1 MEGFFCYIQRMKQTI
16 TERITLPRDL
26 FFDIEGTSH
35 LQERINI
42 KVKELQ
48 KKYKRVE
55 YIDHK
60 LEEGYLD
67 TIDSDHLSFVVSYE
81 VTI

>member
-1 MEGFFCYIQRMKQTI
+1 MKQTI

-42 KVKELQ
+42 KIKELR
-48 KKYKRVE
+48 KKYNRVE
-55 YIDHK
+55 YLDHK

-67 TIDSDHLSFVVSYE
+67 TTDSENLSFAVSFE
-81 VTI
+81 VGLPIE

>member
-1 MEGFFCYIQRMKQTI
+1 MKQII

-35 LQERINI
+35 LQERINLR
-42 KVKELQ
+42 VKDLRE
-48 KKYKRVE
+48 KYSRVE
-55 YIDHK
+55 YLDHK

-67 TIDSDHLSFVVSYE
+67 TSVDAEFVFSAVFE
-81 VTI
+81 VG

>member
-1 MEGFFCYIQRMKQTI
+1 MKQTR
-16 TERITLPRDL
+16 TERITLPREL

-42 KVKELQ
+42 KAKELQ
-48 KKYKRVE
+48 KKYSRVE
-55 YIDHK
+55 YLDHQ

-67 TIDSDHLSFVVSYE
+67 TSVDGEFVFSVVFE
-81 VTI
+81 VG

>member
-1 MEGFFCYIQRMKQTI
+1 MKTI
-16 TERITLPRDL
+16 TERIILPRVL

-42 KVKELQ
+42 KIKELR
-48 KKYKRVE
+48 KKYNRVE
-55 YIDHK
+55 YLDHK

-67 TIDSDHLSFVVSYE
+67 TSVDGEFVFSVVFE
-81 VTI
+81 VG

>member
-1 MEGFFCYIQRMKQTI
+1 MKQII

-35 LQERINI
+35 LQERINLR
-42 KVKELQ
+42 VKDLRE
-48 KKYKRVE
+48 KYSRVE
-55 YIDHK
+55 YLNHK

-67 TIDSDHLSFVVSYE
+67 TADSDHLSFVVSYE
-81 VTI
+81 VGLLIELNIR